1 MRNKNYYINLNDRE
15 YLDVL
20 SSLMNKR
27 NKLIQSGKYTDGIDE
42 VIMKIKKACRP
53 RPHRF
58 QTRLPS
64 VCFRDNPYQ
73 PWWSARSRQ

>member
-27 NKLIQSGKYTDGIDE
+27 NKLIQSGKQTDGIDE
-42 VIMKIKKACRP
+42 VIMKIKKAKKRN
-53 RPHRF
+53 
-58 QTRLPS
+58 
-64 VCFRDNPYQ
+64 FRVLYI
-73 PWWSARSRQ
+73 

>member
-27 NKLIQSGKYTDGIDE
+27 NKLIQSGKHNKRHGVYI
-42 VIMKIKKACRP
+42 
-53 RPHRF
+53 
-58 QTRLPS
+58 
-64 VCFRDNPYQ
+64 
-73 PWWSARSRQ
+73 RQ

>member
-27 NKLIQSGKYTDGIDE
+27 NKLIQSGKFTDGIDD
-42 VIMKIKKACRP
+42 VIMKIKKAKKKM
-53 RPHRF
+53 
-58 QTRLPS
+58 
-64 VCFRDNPYQ
+64 FRILYI
-73 PWWSARSRQ
+73 

>member
-27 NKLIQSGKYTDGIDE
+27 NKLIQSGKFTDGIDE
-42 VIMKIKKACRP
+42 VIIKIKKAKKKSFCV
-53 RPHRF
+53 
-58 QTRLPS
+58 L
-64 VCFRDNPYQ
+64 YI
-73 PWWSARSRQ
+73 

>member
-1 MRNKNYYINLNDRE
+1 MRNKNYYINFNDRE

-42 VIMKIKKACRP
+42 VIMKIKKAKKRN
-53 RPHRF
+53 
-58 QTRLPS
+58 
-64 VCFRDNPYQ
+64 FRVLYI
-73 PWWSARSRQ
+73 

>member
-42 VIMKIKKACRP
+42 VIMKIKKAKKRN
-53 RPHRF
+53 
-58 QTRLPS
+58 
-64 VCFRDNPYQ
+64 FRVLYI
-73 PWWSARSRQ
+73 

>member
-1 MRNKNYYINLNDRE
+1 MRYKNYYINLNDRE

-42 VIMKIKKACRP
+42 VIMKIKKAKKRN
-53 RPHRF
+53 
-58 QTRLPS
+58 
-64 VCFRDNPYQ
+64 FRVLYI
-73 PWWSARSRQ
+73 

>member
-42 VIMKIKKACRP
+42 VIMKIKKAKKGHYFIAAFICGRKYP
-53 RPHRF
+53 CIQF
-58 QTRLPS
+58 
-64 VCFRDNPYQ
+64 
-73 PWWSARSRQ
+73 

>member
-27 NKLIQSGKYTDGIDE
+27 NKLIQSGKFTDGIDD
-42 VIMKIKKACRP
+42 VIMKIKKAKKK
-53 RPHRF
+53 
-58 QTRLPS
+58 S
-64 VCFRDNPYQ
+64 FRVFYI
-73 PWWSARSRQ
+73 

>member
-42 VIMKIKKACRP
+42 VIMKIKKAKKRTF
-53 RPHRF
+53 HV
-58 QTRLPS
+58 L
-64 VCFRDNPYQ
+64 YI
-73 PWWSARSRQ
+73 